1 MDLHE
6 KLKPKAE
13 ISYIKRKHK
22 KFKKIVFEEFKSRTE
37 MIMNNVKEEDDRLS
51 IRINELDKKFA
62 ELELKTFW
70 KLKDCEDL
78 LKVRVNEKYV
88 NDAIAGLEE
97 KLRKNLEEMNR
108 GSLGKFERQ
117 LKELEKELEKIAND
131 HNNKLKLLKD
141 DVFVQ

>member
-1 MDLHE
+1 
-6 KLKPKAE
+6 
-13 ISYIKRKHK
+13 
-22 KFKKIVFEEFKSRTE
+22 
-37 MIMNNVKEEDDRLS
+37 
-51 IRINELDKKFA
+51 
-62 ELELKTFW
+62 
-70 KLKDCEDL
+70 
-78 LKVRVNEKYV
+78 V

>member
-1 MDLHE
+1 M
-6 KLKPKAE
+6 
-13 ISYIKRKHK
+13 
-22 KFKKIVFEEFKSRTE
+22 
-37 MIMNNVKEEDDRLS
+37 
-51 IRINELDKKFA
+51 
-62 ELELKTFW
+62 
-70 KLKDCEDL
+70 
-78 LKVRVNEKYV
+78 